1 MQNIE
6 VKAPL
11 RDRLKVEKKLSAL
24 GARPMWVRNQM
35 DTFYRVP
42 EGWLKIREAEG
53 KPAELISYR
62 RATGEAG
69 PRVSDYDVLVVGDGA
84 AARRL
89 LERVL
94 PADKVVEK
102 ERTLWIYEHTRI
114 HLDRVARLGDFL
126 ELETVA
132 RDIPAEAAGEE
143 TRRVIDALALRDE
156 EFIAVPYRELLQ
168 RPTAD

>member
-62 RATGEAG
+62 RATGESG

-89 LERVL
+89 LGRVL

-114 HLDRVARLGDFL
+114 HLDRVRGLGEYL
-126 ELETVA
+126 ELETVVEGMSPEEA
-132 RDIPAEAAGEE
+132 RQETARIVDVLGLDPA
-143 TRRVIDALALRDE
+143 
-156 EFIAVPYRELLQ
+156 EFIAVPYRDLV
-168 RPTAD
+168 